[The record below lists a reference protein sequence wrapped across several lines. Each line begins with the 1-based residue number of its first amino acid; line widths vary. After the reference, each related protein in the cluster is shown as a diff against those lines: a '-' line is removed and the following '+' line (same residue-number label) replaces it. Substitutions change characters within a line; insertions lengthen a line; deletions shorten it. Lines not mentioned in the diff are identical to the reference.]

1 MRSKSAA
8 LVALILVVAACGQP
22 GESVGAT
29 VDEAALAR
37 ALEAELSAT
46 DSASAPAAATDS
58 GAVVMSSDDAVTN
71 LPVGGEA
78 RDDVASTMAGSAIG
92 VGVLVNDGAGA
103 TLLDVFEVVG
113 GTAAIGPDGS
123 VTFTPSAGFSGEGG
137 FWYTVSY
144 ADGSNRTAHATVMVI
159 APRAAPNGG
168 DDTAFT
174 LQETVVFIDVLAND
188 SDADSGDT
196 LSIQS
201 VSDAGNGNTAIV
213 GGEIRYR
220 PANGFYG
227 DDTFTYVVRSTSA
240 DEKVV
245 ETDTAT
251 VTVTVDGVP
260 TATNDSD
267 SALAGE
273 TITID
278 VQANDSDP
286 EGEALTTV
294 SVTTPDSG
302 SATINGD
309 GTIDYTAPAGFSGT
323 ATFDYTIEDPH
334 GQSSTATVTVDVNG
348 PPEAVDDCDEPN
360 DIPIIQTVNV
370 LTNDSDPDG
379 DAITLV
385 SVTATSNNIVI
396 NFFTADGDV
405 NYTYTG
411 GGDGT
416 FDYTIEDS
424 NGLSDS
430 AMVTIPESGT
440 C

>member
-1 MRSKSAA
+1 MRRKSARLA
-8 LVALILVVAACGQP
+8 PLLFVVAACGQA
-22 GESVGAT
+22 GEPFGAT
-29 VDEAALAR
+29 VDEAAR
-37 ALEAELSAT
+37 VRTLEAELA
-46 DSASAPAAATDS
+46 AESAPTPSVADG
-58 GAVVMSSDDAVTN
+58 GAVVMRSGDAATN

-78 RDDVASTMAGSAIG
+78 RDDVASTMAGSSVGIG
-92 VGVLVNDGAGA
+92 ILVNDGAGA
-103 TLLDVFEVVG
+103 TLLDVFDVVG

-123 VTFTPSAGFSGEGG
+123 VTFTPAAGFSGEGG

-144 ADGSNRTAHATVMVI
+144 ADGSERTAHATVMVI
-159 APRAAPNGG
+159 APRAAPNGA

-174 LQETVVFIDVLAND
+174 LQETTVFIDVLAND
-188 SDADSGDT
+188 SDADTGDT
-196 LSIQS
+196 LSIES
-201 VSDAGNGNTAIV
+201 VTDAGNGNTAVID
-213 GGEIRYR
+213 GEVRYR

-227 DDTFTYVVRSTSA
+227 VDTFTYVVRSVSA

-251 VTVTVDGVP
+251 VTVTVNGAP
-260 TATNDSD
+260 TATDDSD

-294 SVTTPDSG
+294 SVTTPESG

-360 DIPIIQTVNV
+360 DIPIVQTVNV

-430 AMVTIPESGT
+430 AMVTIPESVT